1 MISEYTKSLKI
12 YAYTLLGGHVF
23 ILAYFYPLLVL
34 KLICAPLM
42 FLLVYKWVELIYT
55 IEQSNRDN
63 LIMLINTTENESTR
77 EILLNELW
85 LADLHSIGGQPL
97 NDLRI

>member
-23 ILAYFYPLLVL
+23 ILTYYYPLLVL
-34 KLICAPLM
+34 KIIMIPTM
-42 FLLVYKWVELIYT
+42 FILLYKWVELVYQM
-55 IEQSNRDN
+55 EQANRDN
-63 LIMLINTTENESTR
+63 LIMLIHATDNESTR

>member
-23 ILAYFYPLLVL
+23 ILTYYYPLLVL
-34 KLICAPLM
+34 KIIMIPTM
-42 FLLVYKWVELIYT
+42 FILLYKWVELIYT

-77 EILLNELW
+77 NLLLTELW
-85 LADLHSIGGQPL
+85 YADLHSLGCEPL
-97 NDLRI
+97 NEYRI

>member
-1 MISEYTKSLKI
+1 MISEYTKSLKT

-42 FLLVYKWVELIYT
+42 FLLLYKWVELIYT

-63 LIMLINTTENESTR
+63 LIMLIHATDNESTR
-77 EILLNELW
+77 EVLLNELW
-85 LADLHSIGGQPL
+85 LADLNSLAGQPL